1 MPSFK
6 EIKEEINPKNTILK
20 YTEKLHEK
28 TGRNIIIYYSGW
40 LNVDDEKISIDST
53 DKNGFM
59 YTIKDLD
66 KSKGLDLVLHTQE
79 DQLKQQNPLSIIFI
93 LFLERTLEQLYHKW
107 QCLEEQ

>member
-1 MPSFK
+1 
-6 EIKEEINPKNTILK
+6 
-20 YTEKLHEK
+20 
-28 TGRNIIIYYSGW
+28 
-40 LNVDDEKISIDST
+40 
-53 DKNGFM
+53 M

-93 LFLERTLEQLYHKW
+93 LFLERILEQLYHKW